1 MPKYIVN
8 TGHRIKYAGKY
19 YTTANGVFEMPK
31 DKAEKVA
38 DAVTLIKEPV
48 KEPPANI
55 EPPVNIEPPE
65 KTEEPAKPAKPAKNG
80 GAK

>member
-19 YTTANGVFEMPK
+19 YTTASGIFEMTE
-31 DKAEKVA
+31 DKAKRVG
-38 DAVTLIKEPV
+38 DAVTLV
-48 KEPPANI
+48 KESPANI
-55 EPPVNIEPPE
+55 EPFVNV
-65 KTEEPAKPAKPAKNG
+65 EEPAKPAKPAKNG

>member
-19 YTTANGVFEMPK
+19 YTTASGVFEMPEN
-31 DKAEKVA
+31 KAEKVT
-38 DAVTLIKEPV
+38 DAVTLV

-55 EPPVNIEPPE
+55 EPPANV
-65 KTEEPAKPAKPAKNG
+65 EEPAKPAKPAKNG
-80 GAK
+80 GK